1 MTAGGCPAR
10 VVGRSPPGD
19 YFPYPVRGLDEHSLL
34 KREAVWSSLEIL
46 LPWVSGVP
54 GVGWKMVIFACFSGF
69 FPPKTRV
76 TRSSA
81 TSPRRGDV
89 PSFQRP
95 RCFPLR
101 ARSNRCLFAIE
112 AENTGPGV
120 ILIRRYTAARLGRG
134 RPGAAACWPWL
145 VSGCSTCSREIRNLR
160 RPEPS

>member
-1 MTAGGCPAR
+1 MLLKFRKIRKIRARPTSPPAEGGGSSRCPAR

-19 YFPYPVRGLDEHSLL
+19 YFPYPVRGLDEHSLF

-76 TRSSA
+76 TRSYT

-101 ARSNRCLFAIE
+101 ARSKRCLW
-112 AENTGPGV
+112 G
-120 ILIRRYTAARLGRG
+120 GRG
-134 RPGAAACWPWL
+134 RRGR
-145 VSGCSTCSREIRNLR
+145 SRGHFD
-160 RPEPS
+160 